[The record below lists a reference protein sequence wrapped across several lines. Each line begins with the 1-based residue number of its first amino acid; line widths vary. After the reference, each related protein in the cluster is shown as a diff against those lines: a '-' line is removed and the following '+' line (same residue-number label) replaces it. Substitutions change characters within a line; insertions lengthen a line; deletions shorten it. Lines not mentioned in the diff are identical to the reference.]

1 MGRKQK
7 RYCLRKGSDR
17 MGNKF
22 DIYEANADE
31 MPRHR
36 KRFLGRCAQCGAA
49 IYSENGALSLKETGD
64 LLHADCFEEY
74 FEEHMFDFVERVS
87 SSDD

>member
-1 MGRKQK
+1 
-7 RYCLRKGSDR
+7 

-22 DIYEANADE
+22 DIRDSFEGE
-31 MPRHR
+31 IPRTR

-49 IYSENGALSLKETGD
+49 IYSENGAFSLKETGD

-87 SSDD
+87 ASDE